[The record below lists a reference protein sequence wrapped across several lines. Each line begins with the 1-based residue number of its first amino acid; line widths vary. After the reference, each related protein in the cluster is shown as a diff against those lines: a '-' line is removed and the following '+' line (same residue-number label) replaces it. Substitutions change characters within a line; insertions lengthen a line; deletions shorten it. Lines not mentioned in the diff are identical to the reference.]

1 MSPVSG
7 RTELCY
13 FVCLQ
18 VFNRAGLFDSRHTD
32 DVQGTREGVCTLAG
46 DSGKTA
52 VISGVCCLTGQ
63 SSFTFCCF

>member
-13 FVCLQ
+13 FVCVQ
-18 VFNRAGLFDSRHTD
+18 VFNRAGLFDSGHTD

-52 VISGVCCLTGQ
+52 VISGFCCLTGQ
-63 SSFTFCCF
+63 SSSTFCCF

>member
-13 FVCLQ
+13 FVCVQ
-18 VFNRAGLFDSRHTD
+18 VFNRAWLFDSRHTD

-52 VISGVCCLTGQ
+52 VISGVCCLTGP
-63 SSFTFCCF
+63 SSSTLCCF